1 MKHLYC
7 DYLVVGAGTANLS
20 FLDSLL
26 EHHPTATAILID
38 RNAIPGGHW
47 TTAYPFVRL
56 HQPACWYG
64 VNSMKLGTSR
74 NALGDEI
81 FDNSDR
87 SSSREI
93 LSYYAKVVD
102 NFVATKR
109 VRTFFN
115 TEHTELDDDGLKR
128 HVITTPNGEFL
139 VQCAKVVR
147 CETRVI
153 VPSMREV
160 PFPVDQSVTA
170 KSLNHIPDAL
180 ESGLYSKFL
189 VIGAGKTGTDAI
201 VHLLSSGVNEK
212 DITWIISRD
221 VWYAMRDGLWP
232 STPGSGK
239 DFYKC
244 NMETMDILARAPS
257 LKEAVLEMEREGQFA
272 RLDPNGPAPA
282 VFKGPTIDKDELALA
297 RSVRNVVRL
306 GRVRC
311 INDNQ
316 VVLDGGVLAISSKD
330 TLVVDC
336 MAEDMYGYADFDVGF
351 KIFNPDRIRLGPV
364 THVFNPS
371 LTSALVGYLEGT
383 FHDDSVKNSF
393 LYFPAGKNLLDMK
406 PEMFFLS
413 LVAQLYTTR
422 ALRSYKP
429 ALKFL
434 MKSRT
439 AQEAPA
445 HHGGWPLFIWYM
457 IGPNGLK
464 RRSDEIMEKFQSGG
478 FSDYTDLF
486 VDWPNEGALDPRTI
500 KAALRA
506 SASPER
512 RKERH
517 ECPSLASDTTP
528 EEETFKQDG
537 YW

>member
-115 TEHTELDDDGLKR
+115 TEHTELDDDGLNR

-244 NMETMDILARAPS
+244 KMETMDILARAPS

-297 RSVRNVVRL
+297 LVLSGMSSGWVASGASAIIKSSSMAASWQFPLKTRS
-306 GRVRC
+306 
-311 INDNQ
+311 
-316 VVLDGGVLAISSKD
+316 SSTAWPRICTG
-330 TLVVDC
+330 TL
-336 MAEDMYGYADFDVGF
+336 
-351 KIFNPDRIRLGPV
+351 
-364 THVFNPS
+364 T
-371 LTSALVGYLEGT
+371 LTSGLRSSIRTGSGWDPLRT
-383 FHDDSVKNSF
+383 FS
-393 LYFPAGKNLLDMK
+393 
-406 PEMFFLS
+406 
-413 LVAQLYTTR
+413 TR
-422 ALRSYKP
+422 A
-429 ALKFL
+429 
-434 MKSRT
+434 
-439 AQEAPA
+439 
-445 HHGGWPLFIWYM
+445 
-457 IGPNGLK
+457 
-464 RRSDEIMEKFQSGG
+464 
-478 FSDYTDLF
+478 
-486 VDWPNEGALDPRTI
+486 
-500 KAALRA
+500 
-506 SASPER
+506 
-512 RKERH
+512 
-517 ECPSLASDTTP
+517 
-528 EEETFKQDG
+528 
-537 YW
+537 